1 MLRTF
6 LPVAALLLGSGLL
19 FFAGGI
25 HGLILPLRGGVEGFT
40 AGQLGLLG
48 TGWAIGYI
56 SGCLFAPGLV
66 AKVGHIRVF
75 GVMCAVAAISVL
87 LQSLI
92 VSPWPWIVVRGVAG
106 FCFAGAAMIVE
117 SWLSDRATPQSRG
130 RIFGVYS
137 MVNLLAMT
145 GGQLAISLGDVS
157 AFTFFAIA
165 AIVYATALIP
175 TALSTSQAPP
185 PLTVVRLDIKA
196 LYRNSPV
203 AVVGV
208 CLIGVTNG
216 AFGTL
221 AAVYADRIGLTV
233 ATITLFASLPVLAG
247 AAAQLP
253 VGLASDRMDR
263 RKVLAATVVVAIA
276 ASALF
281 VLWGPGGRVANL
293 VLVAVFGA
301 AIFAMYPVIV
311 AHANDHAPPGTAIQV
326 SGGLLLTYGA
336 GSIVGPLAAGFA
348 MAALG
353 AWALFA
359 TILTA
364 HLLMLAYTLWRLTR
378 RPAVIAEAKGTF
390 QPTAPTRNE
399 TPGTIALAKG
409 EDEAAPLPP
418 ATGSA
423 AP

>member
-1 MLRTF
+1 MLRSL

-25 HGLILPLRGGVEGFT
+25 HGLILPLRGGAEGFT
-40 AGQLGLLG
+40 ASQLGLLG

-56 SGCLFAPGLV
+56 SGCLLAPTLV

-75 GVMCAVAAISVL
+75 GVMCAIAAITVL
-87 LQSLI
+87 LQALI
-92 VSPWPWIVVRGVAG
+92 VSPWPWILVRGIAG

-130 RIFGVYS
+130 RIFGIYS

-157 AFTFFAIA
+157 SFTFFAIA
-165 AIVYATALIP
+165 AMIYATALIP

-185 PLTVVRLDIKA
+185 PLTQVRLDIKA

-208 CLIGVTNG
+208 CLVGLANG

-221 AAVYADRIGLTV
+221 AAVYADRVGLAV
-233 ATITLFASLPVLAG
+233 ATIALFASIPVLAG
-247 AAAQLP
+247 AACQIP
-253 VGLASDRMDR
+253 VGYASDRMDR
-263 RKVLAATVVVAIA
+263 RKVLAATVVVAII

-281 VLWGPGGRVANL
+281 I
-293 VLVAVFGA
+293 VLVPEGRTLNLIFVGVFGA

-336 GSIVGPLAAGFA
+336 GSIIGPLAAGYA
-348 MAALG
+348 MASYG
-353 AWALFA
+353 PRALFI
-359 TILTA
+359 TILIA
-364 HLLMLAYTLWRLTR
+364 HVVMLAYTLWRVTR
-378 RPAVIAEAKGTF
+378 RAAVIPEAKGTF

-399 TPGTIALAKG
+399 TPGTVALAKG

-418 ATGSA
+418 TGSA